1 MTAAMLRTPHPI
13 HVCIGAPRSGTTWL
27 YENLRRRGTLFL
39 PCVKEVRYWWGGR
52 SDAERHEALANGRVS
67 HEGDPEQLDWL
78 DRWEQTQS
86 VSAPDYLDLMARP
99 DRPSLDISPIY
110 NTMPSERITA
120 LRDALP
126 EASRVFVMLRNPLER
141 NKSVIRLHGYMR
153 GCFRGPMADATLLRF
168 MESWLQKRHRDYA
181 RTVRLWR
188 AVFGDRFRI
197 FYHDELQAD
206 PEDFLLQVLRFL
218 GRPAAREINA
228 EIARTFYN
236 TQPEGLPQAVSVLTP
251 RQCELIARL
260 SLNDVR
266 AFAEVDPVR
275 ATMWEERILP
285 LCGDSL
291 AAPPIPTNPD
301 PVAELLRLS
310 ESLGETCDFALFQ
323 RAHGYEPA
331 SLLRW
336 SQTPLDEVMA
346 LLGASGAEQA
356 PSRFRFRAD
365 LAGQNSLAGPQT
377 PLSADGAFDWL
388 RARFRFQLDE
398 KPGLY
403 VVTTR
408 GPLPDTRLM
417 SLRDRLWARDRRHRL
432 LHVHSGPATD
442 VQAGA
447 DGIYRAQVP
456 LVEAGCARADWQ
468 RLFESLAKRTDIQA
482 MTRRLFG

>member
-1 MTAAMLRTPHPI
+1 MPRRPQPV

-27 YENLRRRGTLFL
+27 YENLRRSGTLFL
-39 PCVKEVRYWWGGR
+39 PCVKEVRYWWGSR
-52 SDAERHEALANGRVS
+52 SDAERHKVLANRRIS
-67 HEGDPEQLDWL
+67 HEADAEQLDWL
-78 DRWEQTQS
+78 DRWEQTQN

-110 NTMPSERITA
+110 STMPSERITA

-126 EASRVFVMLRNPLER
+126 EASRVFVMLRNPFER

-153 GCFRGPMADATLLRF
+153 GCFRGPMADATLLRYL
-168 MESWLQKRHRDYA
+168 ESGFQKRHRDYA

-188 AVFGDRFRI
+188 AAFGDRFGI

-206 PEDFLLQVLRFL
+206 PERFLLQVQHFL
-218 GRPAAREINA
+218 GCPAVCKIDA
-228 EIARTFYN
+228 EVARTVYN
-236 TQPEGLPQAVSVLTP
+236 TQREGRPRAVSVLTP
-251 RQCELIARL
+251 RQIELIARL
-260 SLNDVR
+260 SLNDAR
-266 AFAEVDPVR
+266 AFAGIDPVR
-275 ATMWEERILP
+275 AAMWEDRILP

-291 AAPPIPTNPD
+291 AVPPIPTDPD

-323 RAHGYEPA
+323 RDSGYEPA

-346 LLGASGAEQA
+346 LLDASGAEQV
-356 PSRFRFRAD
+356 PNRFRFRAD
-365 LAGQNSLAGPQT
+365 LAGKNGLAGPQT
-377 PLSADGAFDWL
+377 PLSAEDAFDWL
-388 RARFRFQLDE
+388 RTRFRFQLNK

-408 GPLPDTRLM
+408 GPLTDTHLM
-417 SLRDRLWARDRRHRL
+417 SLRDRLWAWDRRHRL

-447 DGIYRAQVP
+447 DGIFRAQVP

-468 RLFESLAKRTDIQA
+468 RLFKNLAKRTDIQA